1 MQMETK
7 GYCRGVENY
16 ARHLAGRAPGEPPD
30 CLVDYFPRDWLLIV
44 DESHIS
50 VPQVRGMY
58 FGDRMRKETLVR
70 HGFRLPSAL
79 DNRPLQEAE
88 FWARVQQCIFVSA
101 TPGDWEVEQSS
112 FCLRAAQTQLKSGVD
127 ASMSEVTELIIRPTG
142 ILDPV
147 VEIRPSVGQVDDMLS
162 EILTRTASDQRTLVT
177 TLTKRTAEEVSG
189 FLAEHGLKAAWLHSE
204 VKALER
210 LQIVS
215 DLRTGVYQVLV
226 GVNLLRE
233 GLDLPEVSL
242 VAILDADKEGFLRSD
257 KSLIQTIG
265 RASRHV
271 NGTVILYCQTV
282 TASMQRAMAETSRRR
297 RLQIAYNDKHKISPK
312 AIVKRMTGPSL
323 LDLLRPR
330 NATKTC
336 CSLLPA
342 SVVLTAALQDAE
354 VADRLCPDNL
364 DAVAHGNENG
374 ALCEVHVEGGPG
386 VAFLVRDNENAA
398 LCETHIEAGPG
409 VPAADILPALSLPF
423 SAAPDASAVTP
434 PTPRV
439 HDPLLG
445 SVRRTLVSHET
456 INGARVKARANRLR
470 RTAALALAARAYDA
484 CVITISKVFLQI
496 RIFCYYLIFW
506 ELCSMVWVKSRQHR

>member
-1 MQMETK
+1 
-7 GYCRGVENY
+7 
-16 ARHLAGRAPGEPPD
+16 
-30 CLVDYFPRDWLLIV
+30 
-44 DESHIS
+44 
-50 VPQVRGMY
+50 
-58 FGDRMRKETLVR
+58 
-70 HGFRLPSAL
+70 
-79 DNRPLQEAE
+79 
-88 FWARVQQCIFVSA
+88 
-101 TPGDWEVEQSS
+101 
-112 FCLRAAQTQLKSGVD
+112 
-127 ASMSEVTELIIRPTG
+127 
-142 ILDPV
+142 
-147 VEIRPSVGQVDDMLS
+147 
-162 EILTRTASDQRTLVT
+162 
-177 TLTKRTAEEVSG
+177 
-189 FLAEHGLKAAWLHSE
+189 
-204 VKALER
+204 
-210 LQIVS
+210 
-215 DLRTGVYQVLV
+215 
-226 GVNLLRE
+226 
-233 GLDLPEVSL
+233 
-242 VAILDADKEGFLRSD
+242 
-257 KSLIQTIG
+257 
-265 RASRHV
+265 
-271 NGTVILYCQTV
+271 
-282 TASMQRAMAETSRRR
+282 MAETSRRR